1 MLSYKCG
8 NGYIHEIPNKDIE
21 YIGYFYGKNGNESI
35 KSAYSRIGNIRG
47 RKPDILMNAELFDFK
62 TRKPASDIVNNG
74 INVRLTESY
83 GVAFPSNK
91 KAVFCY
97 KNNIGAK
104 EYLGAYPL
112 LVKNCEKVVG
122 IPAGIGGV
130 RGRTAI
136 GVSDDSVY
144 LALIPDSGGVGLDL
158 LRSAFIN
165 AGAKNAINLDGG
177 GSTQYYSPNGN
188 YFTGR
193 NVRGFVALWL
203 AKRRGEDIRTVKV
216 RTSLNVR
223 KSPSLLG
230 AKVGSLKNG
239 TRVTVLEE
247 KNGWCRIP
255 QGWVSGAYLRKN

>member
-8 NGYIHEIPNKDIE
+8 GGYIHEIPNKDIE

-35 KSAYSRIGNIRG
+35 KNAYSRIGKIRG
-47 RKPDILMNAELFDFK
+47 RKPDILMNAELFNFK
-62 TRKPASDIVNNG
+62 TRRPASDVVSNG
-74 INVRLTESY
+74 VKMRLTESY
-83 GVAFPSNK
+83 GIAFPENK

-97 KNNIGAK
+97 KNNVGAK

-112 LVKNCEKVVG
+112 LVKNCEKVAG

-136 GVSDDSVY
+136 GVSDDAVF
-144 LALIPDSGGVGLDL
+144 LALIPDSGGVGIDM

-177 GSTQYYSPNGN
+177 GSTQYYSPSGN

-193 NVRGFVALWL
+193 KVRGFVGVWL
-203 AKRRGEDIRTVKV
+203 AKKTGTDIRTVKV
-216 RTSLNVR
+216 RTSLNIR
-223 KSPSLLG
+223 QTPSLLG
-230 AKVGSLKNG
+230 KRVGKLLNG
-239 TRVTVLEE
+239 ARVNVLEE
-247 KNGWCRIP
+247 KNGWCRIT
-255 QGWVSGAYLRKN
+255 QGWVYSAYLER